1 MAKEKRQ
8 YTLWYYSVTAL
19 DEFGGTEEVELE
31 IDPTVPE
38 AAQSDVFD
46 PAILENSPTYKPVVA
61 PDDWYRC
68 AVLAG
73 WGCNEPEKEHIV
85 YNYYRTW

>member
-1 MAKEKRQ
+1 MAREKRQ
-8 YTLWYYSVTAL
+8 YTLWYYSATAL
-19 DEFGGTEEVELE
+19 DNFGSIEEVELGV
-31 IDPTVPE
+31 DPTIAE

-46 PAILENSPTYKPVVA
+46 SAILENSPTGKPIVA
-61 PDDWYRC
+61 GDDWYRC

-85 YNYYRTW
+85 YNYYRR